1 MNIYHAWCDLKQ
13 DVSDIAFSEGVAKYL
28 DHLRTQGLIE
38 SCIRFYAGQRRAISR
53 SSNRPNL
60 IW

>member
-38 SCIRFYAGQRRAISR
+38 SCINSTRDKGGRYPGRATDQI
-53 SSNRPNL
+53 
-60 IW
+60 